1 MCNLFSINC
10 FSAAFFSRGWRWI
23 YIYIFGTK
31 IKLSSSSYAQN
42 FYQKMVFIET
52 IHRKLLCWNLFHICM
67 IINTIKTKCCY
78 VWSQRGSYSGCS
90 LQLINISFLLWID
103 SNCPS
108 WNWISFDNI
117 LAGRILQLWYTWDFE
132 SLILMFSDM

>member
-1 MCNLFSINC
+1 MYGPKGALIVDV
-10 FSAAFFSRGWRWI
+10 AFN
-23 YIYIFGTK
+23 
-31 IKLSSSSYAQN
+31 SS
-42 FYQKMVFIET
+42 
-52 IHRKLLCWNLFHICM
+52 
-67 IINTIKTKCCY
+67 KT
-78 VWSQRGSYSGCS
+78 
-90 LQLINISFLLWID
+90 SFLIWID

>member
-1 MCNLFSINC
+1 MYGPKGALIVDVAFNSSIFLF
-10 FSAAFFSRGWRWI
+10 
-23 YIYIFGTK
+23 YYE
-31 IKLSSSSYAQN
+31 L
-42 FYQKMVFIET
+42 
-52 IHRKLLCWNLFHICM
+52 
-67 IINTIKTKCCY
+67 
-78 VWSQRGSYSGCS
+78 
-90 LQLINISFLLWID
+90 ID

>member
-1 MCNLFSINC
+1 MYGPKGALIVDV
-10 FSAAFFSRGWRWI
+10 AFN
-23 YIYIFGTK
+23 
-31 IKLSSSSYAQN
+31 SS
-42 FYQKMVFIET
+42 
-52 IHRKLLCWNLFHICM
+52 
-67 IINTIKTKCCY
+67 NTFF
-78 VWSQRGSYSGCS
+78 
-90 LQLINISFLLWID
+90 LIWID